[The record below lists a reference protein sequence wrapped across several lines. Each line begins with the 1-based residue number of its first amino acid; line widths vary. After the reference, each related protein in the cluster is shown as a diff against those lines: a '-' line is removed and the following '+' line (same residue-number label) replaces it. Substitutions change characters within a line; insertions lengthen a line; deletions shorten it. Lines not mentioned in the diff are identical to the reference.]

1 MAEEKQVGKIT
12 HYFSNI
18 GVGVVELSG
27 VLKKGDQIHIKGATT
42 DFEQSLES
50 MQMDG
55 KDINQAK
62 KSDAIGIK
70 FDGKVREGD
79 LVLKK

>member
-18 GVGVVELSG
+18 GVGVVELSA
-27 VLKKGDQIHIKGATT
+27 VLKKDDQIHIKGATT

-62 KSDAIGIK
+62 KGDAIGIK

>member
-62 KSDAIGIK
+62 KSDAIGVK
-70 FDGKVREGD
+70 LDEKVREGD
-79 LVLKK
+79 LVLKE